1 MKEQKRTQV
10 THGQRFTLIE
20 LLVVIAIIAIL
31 ASMLLP
37 ALNQARE
44 KARSISCASN
54 LKQCGLNFAFYMDSY
69 DGRLPI
75 RVGIGSLPPPMD
87 NAPYWYQTLNAA
99 GLLNDGSTRSG
110 IQIGRDSVYSCPSMS
125 KPTNTQKDS
134 WLGYGMNAVSFWTE
148 YRKITTIQKTS
159 SRMILADSQND
170 GYCYTVSYLA
180 TKPYKINPRHNSDSA
195 FNSLYVDGHVK
206 TAKHIPL
213 KTEGNFWGGTNF

>member
-1 MKEQKRTQV
+1 MNTKKKTQTV
-10 THGQRFTLIE
+10 GSKMFTLIE

-54 LKQCGLNFAFYMDSY
+54 LKQCGLNFAFYMDNY

-75 RVGIGSLPPPMD
+75 RVGLSGLSGALKT
-87 NAPYWYQTLNAA
+87 APYWYQSLNSA
-99 GLLNDGSTRSG
+99 GLLKDGSTRSG
-110 IQIGRDSVYSCPSMS
+110 IQVGRDSVYACPAMS
-125 KPTNTQKDS
+125 KPTNSQNDH
-134 WLGYGMNAVSFWTE
+134 WLGYGMNAVSFWTD

-170 GYCYTVSYLA
+170 GYCYTISYLV

-213 KTEGNFWGGTNF
+213 KTEGNFWGGSDF